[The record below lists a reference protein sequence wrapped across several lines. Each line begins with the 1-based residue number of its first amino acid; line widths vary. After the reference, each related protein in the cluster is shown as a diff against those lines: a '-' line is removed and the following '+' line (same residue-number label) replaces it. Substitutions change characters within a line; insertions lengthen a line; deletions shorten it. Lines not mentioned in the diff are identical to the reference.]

1 MHLSSLKLTNFKKF
15 KNITIDLEKKVIVL
29 VGPNSVGKTS
39 IIKSILALKQTFSN
53 ENESDVFFARGSLV
67 DLGTY
72 VDYIHNHEYNN
83 DFSYEGEIVLPN
95 KRFGSVIDAPVD
107 KINFTINYGFDP
119 ESDQAYLI
127 NILFDIHSEHN
138 KASFNV
144 RGKKSARIGRN
155 AREYTIDAIDLKS
168 ISKNSFFIDVFEK
181 SRLDAIGTKKRL
193 YKISDRLNFEASAEN
208 ISDALYSRFLFT
220 LYGELMKAV
229 KVCIDDN
236 FAYIGPLRE
245 KPARYNVRNSHIR
258 YVGASGENTASVLTN
273 LFTHSRGKQKFIQ
286 INRDFQE
293 LLSKEIIVKRADE
306 LTKIRIKETNS
317 TREESISDVG
327 FGISQILP
335 ILTQMNILNSGQ
347 RLILEQPELH
357 LHPETQTKLA
367 AILLGS
373 NGTSRKYL
381 IETHSEHL
389 IRGIQLAV
397 NRSEKNEIDSPIS
410 NKDVDILY
418 VDENEAGEAIIR
430 KLRLNEE
437 GDLIDKWPPGFFDQ
451 AYKFSMQMLAEK

>member
-15 KNITIDLEKKVIVL
+15 KNITIDLEKKIIVL

-39 IIKSILALKQTFSN
+39 IIKSILALKQTFSI
-53 ENESDVFFARGSLV
+53 ENESDVFLARGSLV

-72 VDYIHNHEYNN
+72 GDYIHNHEQEN
-83 DFSYEGEIVLPN
+83 DFSYEGEIAIPS
-95 KRFGSVIDAPVD
+95 KSFGSLLDAPVD
-107 KINFTINYGFDP
+107 KINFTINYSFDA
-119 ESDQAYLI
+119 ESDQACLT
-127 NILFDIHSEHN
+127 NILFDIHSAHN

-144 RGKKSARIGRN
+144 RGKKTARAGRN
-155 AREYTIDAIDLKS
+155 SREYTIDVNDLNN
-168 ISKNSFFIDVFEK
+168 ISKNSFFIDIFEQ
-181 SRLDAIGTKKRL
+181 SRRKAIGAKKRI
-193 YKISDRLNFEASAEN
+193 YRISDKFNFEAVTDN
-208 ISDALYSRFLFT
+208 ISDAIYSRFIFT
-220 LYGELMKAV
+220 LFDELMKTV

-236 FAYIGPLRE
+236 FTYIGPLRE
-245 KPARYNVRNSHIR
+245 KPARYNVRNSQIR

-273 LFTHSRGKQKFIQ
+273 LFSHNKEKQKFNQ

-306 LTKIRIKETNS
+306 LTKIRIREADS
-317 TREESISDVG
+317 DREESISDVG

-335 ILTQMNILNSGQ
+335 ILTQANILNSGQ

-357 LHPETQTKLA
+357 LHPEIQTKLA
-367 AILLGS
+367 SILLGS
-373 NGTSRKYL
+373 RGLARKYL

-389 IRGIQLAV
+389 IRGLQLAV
-397 NRSEKNEIDSPIS
+397 HRSGKIGAEPTIS

-418 VDENEAGEAIIR
+418 INENEIGEAVI
-430 KLRLNEE
+430 KKMRLDDK

-451 AYKFSMQMLAEK
+451 AYKFTMQMLAEK

>member
-29 VGPNSVGKTS
+29 VGPNSAGKTS
-39 IIKSILALKQTFSN
+39 IIKSILALKQTFST
-53 ENESDVFFARGSLV
+53 ENESDVFLARGSLV

-72 VDYIHNHEYNN
+72 SDYIHNHDDSS
-83 DFSYEGEIVLPN
+83 DFSYEGEIKLPN
-95 KRFGSVIDAPVD
+95 KRFGSLLDTPVD
-107 KINFTINYGFDP
+107 RINFTINYGFDP

-127 NILFDIHSEHN
+127 NILFDIHSENN
-138 KASFNV
+138 KASFNI
-144 RGKKSARIGRN
+144 RGKKGARVGRN
-155 AREYTIDAIDLKS
+155 PREYTIDTNDLNS
-168 ISKNSFFIDVFEK
+168 ISKNSIFIDVLEK

-193 YKISDRLNFEASAEN
+193 YRISDKLNFETTTEN
-208 ISDALYSRFLFT
+208 PSDALYSRILFT
-220 LYGELMKAV
+220 LYGELMKTV

-245 KPARYNVRNSHIR
+245 KPARYNVRNSQIR

-273 LFTHSRGKQKFIQ
+273 LFTHSREKPKFNQ
-286 INRDFQE
+286 INKDFQE
-293 LLSKEIIVKRADE
+293 LLSKEIIVKRLDE

-317 TREESISDVG
+317 PREESISDVG

-367 AILLGS
+367 SILLGS
-373 NGTSRKYL
+373 KGAPRSYL

-389 IRGIQLAV
+389 IRGLQLAV
-397 NRSEKNEIDSPIS
+397 HRSGKNEIDSS
-410 NKDVDILY
+410 LTSKDVDILY
-418 VDENEAGEAIIR
+418 IAENEVGEAIAKR
-430 KLRLNEE
+430 LRLNDE
-437 GDLIDKWPPGFFDQ
+437 GDLIDKWPAGFFDQ
-451 AYKFSMQMLAEK
+451 AYKFTMQMLAEK